1 VPRKLPTA
9 DTRSASKCLSLP
21 ALIAPPS
28 TLCRRSRARSH
39 NARRTAV
46 GASSWKPLQLRGP
59 PWLSAISVLKTFA
72 RPTPSSRAG
81 PTIPE
86 KKPCPTPLQ
95 SVSNTS
101 VKREEL
107 ATRSP
112 ASPPERIAALLS
124 VVRILLGYGRHL
136 ADTINHRA
144 AAPSF
149 TTIAACFGTI
159 DLPVILGHLHRGI
172 LRAAALER
180 LLLARAARGG
190 DVAFTRCRIRAQGR
204 KPAAADADHETAN
217 PAARKPA
224 PRPLRRFPHN
234 ADADFHTPT
243 LQEIERQVRSRPVGR
258 TIVDIC
264 LDLAVVPGFCTG
276 PFWNA
281 LFDAM
286 HWYGGSTASVMRE
299 KHRREQAFHREQD
312 KSPAQ
317 GWYVSHQ
324 RRELMRQVL
333 GFFIGEQPV
342 LPFPPSAIIAP
353 AAAAATGPP

>member
-1 VPRKLPTA
+1 M
-9 DTRSASKCLSLP
+9 
-21 ALIAPPS
+21 
-28 TLCRRSRARSH
+28 
-39 NARRTAV
+39 
-46 GASSWKPLQLRGP
+46 
-59 PWLSAISVLKTFA
+59 
-72 RPTPSSRAG
+72 
-81 PTIPE
+81 
-86 KKPCPTPLQ
+86 
-95 SVSNTS
+95 
-101 VKREEL
+101 KREEL

-159 DLPVILGHLHRGI
+159 DLSVILGHLHRGI

-180 LLLARAARGG
+180 VLLARAARGR
-190 DVAFTRCRIRAQGR
+190 DVAFTRSRIRAQGR
-204 KPAAADADHETAN
+204 KPAPADADQDAAN
-217 PAARKPA
+217 PAARKPE
-224 PRPLRRFPHN
+224 PRPLRRVPHN

-243 LQEIERQVRSRPVGR
+243 HQELERQVRSRPVGR

-312 KSPAQ
+312 RVQPRAGTSHISGGNSCGRCWGSLSASNRCFHSLRQQSSLRQWRRPPARL
-317 GWYVSHQ
+317 SHSHHAQ
-324 RRELMRQVL
+324 SAASLSW
-333 GFFIGEQPV
+333 IG
-342 LPFPPSAIIAP
+342 
-353 AAAAATGPP
+353 GPW